1 MPGAVF
7 YAGDM
12 EILNETLGGDAF
24 PVICALTRYAET
36 GMEADIGSFYQGQR
50 IAYLLLKIKMEN
62 SLQINGEAAAARK
75 NHARKAAKARWA
87 QARGRET
94 EIDKADGNDLNGT
107 EITRD
112 AKPEQGSGSLLRDA
126 DTVHTCADV
135 PDDADRACMGIP
147 EDADD
152 SQTCAHVPEDDH
164 DDLTRTGISEDAQNA
179 QTGKVTLPKGA
190 ERACRSIS
198 EDAQNAPSLPY
209 NNSSSCSLFN
219 TFNKEKVNTEKD
231 TSDTDNQN
239 LNNTE
244 IDCYKPSAC
253 AREGEEDQWGHLG
266 DMVSQEELETLRQQ
280 RTTEIPAIE
289 QMMRDCGAV
298 FAPADEDIARELL
311 GEYSCETIL
320 RAIHTAK
327 EGGAVTWR
335 YIRGILRNWK
345 EGEQRVDG
353 RNSGKVRR
361 PAGSGKT
368 SGGAGKGSGYRS
380 DSAGRTEAK
389 KYSDNLP
396 EDARRYLRS
405 ITV

>member
-1 MPGAVF
+1 MDMPR
-7 YAGDM
+7 
-12 EILNETLGGDAF
+12 E
-24 PVICALTRYAET
+24 AE
-36 GMEADIGSFYQGQR
+36 
-50 IAYLLLKIKMEN
+50 
-62 SLQINGEAAAARK
+62 
-75 NHARKAAKARWA
+75 
-87 QARGRET
+87 
-94 EIDKADGNDLNGT
+94 
-107 EITRD
+107 
-112 AKPEQGSGSLLRDA
+112 
-126 DTVHTCADV
+126 
-135 PDDADRACMGIP
+135 
-147 EDADD
+147 
-152 SQTCAHVPEDDH
+152 
-164 DDLTRTGISEDAQNA
+164 NA
-179 QTGKVTLPKGA
+179 QKGKVTLLKGA
-190 ERACRSIS
+190 ERACRSIP

-209 NNSSSCSLFN
+209 NNNNSSSNSSSSLFN
-219 TFNKEKVNTEKD
+219 IFNKEKVNTEKD

-335 YIRGILRNWK
+335 YIRGILRNWHESGK
-345 EGEQRVDG
+345 REK
-353 RNSGKVRR
+353 NSGTVRR
-361 PAGSGKT
+361 TADSWKT
-368 SGGAGKGSGYRS
+368 SGSTGKGSGNRYDPTGRS
-380 DSAGRTEAK
+380 KTPRC
-389 KYSDNLP
+389 SDNLP
-396 EDARRYLRS
+396 ESARRYLDS